1 MSRTKERAMRSR
13 QAVAMMALLLALAW
27 TDTASAAEPSSA
39 SIGPDVP
46 LVEWVGQ
53 SFELADSTDPMV
65 CTPEADP
72 ESAVCDHFWLTADV
86 DASYWVGHDGR
97 VTVAISWLDSQDD
110 FDVYLFDDA
119 GNPVASSVA
128 TRTTSEQ
135 VVVEEPVGVY
145 EVRVI
150 PVSVTASG
158 YAGSALLSSA
168 AVVPPEDTG
177 DDAAGDGTVNDG
189 SHGEANDSVG
199 PEQDGG
205 ASGSDGRPGDGRSDG
220 GGGSGR
226 GDERSTSAS
235 SGSRTAWTSGESSVW
250 LYNPSYEMRT
260 FDTRTI
266 DGSAVDQLSDAE
278 FAPGLVQGEPT
289 VLPPPVVPDA
299 DVAADS
305 VGGTLVAPTTPPNP
319 RSPWVAVTFGI
330 IGLILMAVVVFDRL
344 PSSDRSAVATP
355 SRPAAG

>member
-1 MSRTKERAMRSR
+1 MKDRAMRSR

-27 TDTASAAEPSSA
+27 TNTASAAEPSSA

-53 SFELADSTDPMV
+53 SFELADSTDPVV

-86 DASYWVGHDGR
+86 DPSYWVGHDGR

-128 TRTTSEQ
+128 TRTTSEH

-168 AVVPPEDTG
+168 AVPPQDAG
-177 DDAAGDGTVNDG
+177 DDTIIPPTGDGTVNDG
-189 SHGEANDSVG
+189 SHGDANDSVG
-199 PEQDGG
+199 SEQDGG
-205 ASGSDGRPGDGRSDG
+205 ASGSDGRPGDGRFDG
-220 GGGSGR
+220 GGGSGS
-226 GDERSTSAS
+226 GDERSASAS
-235 SGSRTAWTSGESSVW
+235 SGSRTAWTSGDSSVW
-250 LYNPSYEMRT
+250 PYNPSYEMRT
-260 FDTRTI
+260 FDTQTI
-266 DGSAVDQLSDAE
+266 DGGAVDQLSDAE
-278 FAPGLVQGEPT
+278 VAPGLVQGEPT
-289 VLPPPVVPDA
+289 VVPPVVPDA
-299 DVAADS
+299 GAAADI
-305 VGGTLVAPTTPPNP
+305 VDGTLVTPTSPPKP
-319 RSPWVAVTFGI
+319 RSPWAAVTFGI
-330 IGLILMAVVVFDRL
+330 IGLILMSVAVFDRL
-344 PSSDRSAVATP
+344 PSSDRSAVARP